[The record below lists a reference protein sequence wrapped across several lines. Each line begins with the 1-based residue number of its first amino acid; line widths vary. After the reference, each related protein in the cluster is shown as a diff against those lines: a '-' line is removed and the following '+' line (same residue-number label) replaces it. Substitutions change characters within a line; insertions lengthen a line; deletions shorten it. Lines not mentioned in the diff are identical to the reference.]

1 MYTSVIGNVVQQC
14 ECLLQFLPDDDGPR
28 WLYMTGWGGSTW
40 KKKNTKRIEINC
52 RVHIHHCCSLF
63 CLSLGTTIVGA
74 FSLQPRRIC
83 LRCHNIVFKCH
94 NDSWHLE
101 RHITPLQGQNG
112 KNKNTKYIHS
122 AIVGWYG
129 ITAGWISANILPL
142 KERPL
147 K

>member
-14 ECLLQFLPDDDGPR
+14 ECLLQFLPDMVHVDYIWQSEEDPHE
-28 WLYMTGWGGSTW
+28 